1 MDKLYKLIDE
11 IRVYGENNSVPIM
24 SRDTITTIQRIIKDN
39 NIKSILEVGT
49 AIGYSTICF
58 ASTGIDKIESI
69 ERDKERYD
77 IAVSNVEKSGLNN
90 ISLNLMDVF
99 DFNTDSK
106 YDLIIID
113 AAKSQNRRIFEK
125 FMNNLNENG
134 IIIID
139 NLSFHGF
146 VGKSNEIKSR
156 NLRQMVRKIEKFIEY
171 LKNNDEFDT
180 EFIEVGDTLGV
191 CKKRIYNYT

>member
-58 ASTGIDKIESI
+58 ANTGIDKIESI

-90 ISLNLMDVF
+90 ISLNFMDVF

-125 FMNNLNENG
+125 FMNNLNDNG

-191 CKKRIYNYT
+191 CKRKNL

>member
-11 IRVYGENNSVPIM
+11 IREYGENNSVPIM
-24 SRDTITTIQRIIKDN
+24 SRDTITTIQNIIKEN
-39 NIKSILEVGT
+39 NVKTILEIGT
-49 AIGYSTICF
+49 AIGYSTICL

-69 ERDKERYD
+69 ERDEDRY
-77 IAVSNVEKSGLNN
+77 IKAVSNVEKSNLKN
-90 ISLNLMDVF
+90 ISLNLMDAF
-99 DFNTDSK
+99 DFNTEDK

-113 AAKSQNRRIFEK
+113 AAKSQNKKIFEK
-125 FMNNLNENG
+125 FMNNLNQNG

-139 NLSFHGF
+139 NLSFHGY

-171 LKNNDEFDT
+171 LKENKEFQV

-191 CKKRIYNYT
+191 CKRKNL